1 MRRRPLSQLTPHLLA
16 LSLLVV
22 VIAACGTPTTP
33 PRGGEPQCTDP
44 ASLVTIPDENLRAS
58 ITTAV
63 RRDTGGSEDLTCA
76 NLAMVKQLNIRGATL
91 GSLEGIQHLV
101 NVTRLSFDNSPFP
114 ASHATKLEALT
125 KVKDLTFW
133 EVPLDTLAFASKMK
147 ELETLSLDQTKVTSL
162 EPLRGLPLLRSIA
175 ADHSLVTNLDA
186 IGSLPSLTFFRS
198 LGNPVTSLGQLV
210 QSASLTNLEIENSQ
224 LASLSGIT
232 QVKTL
237 RVLRVNGAKL
247 TSVPD
252 LSSMTSLEEV
262 YFARNQLTAV
272 PVLPAVNL
280 GVLVLSYNQLTNLN
294 GIARS
299 PKIAKLL
306 LDNNQLTDLL
316 PLTDLADGITDLDLA
331 NNFIWELGP
340 LTVNPNMFAP
350 GAWLYLRLNCL
361 GLNGALPY
369 LYPSNNDAIYTLQA
383 RGVNFNYTPFQDE
396 DLCDAVVAP

>member
-1 MRRRPLSQLTPHLLA
+1 MRHRPLSPSLLA
-16 LSLLVV
+16 TGLLV
-22 VIAACGTPTTP
+22 AALTACGTPTPP
-33 PRGGEPQCTDP
+33 PRSLCTDP
-44 ASLVTIPDENLRAS
+44 SAVVTVPDENLRTS

-63 RRDTGGSEDLTCA
+63 RRDTGGSEELTCA
-76 NLAMVKQLNIRGATL
+76 NLAMVKQLNIRGVTL
-91 GSLEGIQHLV
+91 SSLEGVQYLV
-101 NVTRLSFDNSPFP
+101 NVTRLSFDRSPFP
-114 ASHATKLEALT
+114 TAQAAKFAALT

-133 EVPLDTLAFASKMK
+133 EVPLDTLAFASNMQD
-147 ELETLSLDQTKVTSL
+147 LESLSLDQTQVTSL
-162 EPLRGLPLLRSIA
+162 EPLRGLPALRSIA
-175 ADHSLVTNLDA
+175 ADHSPITNLDA

-210 QSASLTNLEIENSQ
+210 QSPSLTNLEIENSQ
-224 LASLSGIT
+224 LTSLSGIT

-252 LSSMTSLEEV
+252 LGSMTNLEEV

-280 GVLVLSYNQLTNLN
+280 DVLVLSYNQLTNLT

-316 PLTDLADGITDLDLA
+316 PLTDLADGITDLDLE
-331 NNFIWELGP
+331 NNLISELGP

-350 GAWLYLRLNCL
+350 GAWLYLKRNCL

-369 LYPSNNDAIYTLQA
+369 LYPKNNDAIYALQA

-396 DLCDAVVAP
+396 ALCDAAMP